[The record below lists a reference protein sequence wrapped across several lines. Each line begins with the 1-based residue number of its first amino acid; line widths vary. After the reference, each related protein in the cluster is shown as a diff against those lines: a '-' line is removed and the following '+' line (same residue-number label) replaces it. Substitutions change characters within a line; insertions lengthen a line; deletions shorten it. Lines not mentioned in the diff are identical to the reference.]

1 MRLLDRYILGTIFG
15 AVGLV
20 MGTLLTLIALFGF
33 IGQQDDVGTGNY
45 GSLQVL
51 RYVLLGLPAQ
61 FFEFL
66 PIAALMGS
74 LLGMGQLARNSEL
87 TVMRAAGIPVLRI
100 GASMAL
106 AGLILAV
113 IGLMVAE
120 FVAPASAERAKTQ
133 RAIDRY
139 QSISYARRGGAWV
152 RDGNLILKAEQRTGD
167 GLLRGI
173 TVFEMTP
180 DNRLAGVGRAD
191 SAVERTGGGWN
202 LKDYAASTFSAEGVA
217 TSKAETRPLE
227 TAVSSAFLSMATAD
241 PMELSMR
248 DLRQGIAYLSA
259 NGGQTRAW
267 EFAFWS
273 IPARAV
279 AIPFA
284 VLLALPFL
292 FGSLRS
298 SGNGARATLGM
309 IFGLAY
315 YILQRM
321 VQSGTIA
328 FALDPLLLAWLPTV
342 ALAAIVIF
350 LLWRLRA

>member
-1 MRLLDRYILGTIFG
+1 MRVLDRYILGTIIG
-15 AVGLV
+15 AVALV
-20 MGTLLTLIALFGF
+20 IGVLLTLTALFMF
-33 IGQQDDVGTGNY
+33 IGQQEDVGTGNY

-51 RYVLLGLPAQ
+51 RYVLLNLPAQ
-61 FFEFL
+61 FFEFV
-66 PIAALMGS
+66 PVAALIGS
-74 LLGMGQLARNSEL
+74 LLGMGLLARHSEL

-100 GASMAL
+100 GASMAFAGVLLMAL
-106 AGLILAV
+106 ALL
-113 IGLMVAE
+113 VAE
-120 FVAPASAERAKTQ
+120 FLAPPATERARTQ

-139 QSISYARRGGAWV
+139 QSISYAGRGGAWV
-152 RDGNLILKAEQRTGD
+152 RDGNLILKADQRTGD

-173 TVFEMTP
+173 TVFEMTQA
-180 DNRLAGVGRAD
+180 NRLAGVGRAE
-191 SAVERTGGGWN
+191 SAVEREGGGWD
-202 LKDYAASTFSAEGVA
+202 LKGYVASAFGPEGV
-217 TSKAETRPLE
+217 TTRKAQSRPLE

-248 DLRQGIAYLSA
+248 ELRRGIGYLQA

-273 IPARAV
+273 IPARAA

-298 SGNGARATLGM
+298 SGNGARATIGLL
-309 IFGLAY
+309 FGLAY

-321 VQSGTIA
+321 VQSGTMA
-328 FALDPLLLAWLPTV
+328 FGLDPLLLAWLPT
-342 ALAAIVIF
+342 AILAATVTV

>member
-1 MRLLDRYILGTIFG
+1 MRLLDRYILGTIIG

-20 MGTLLTLIALFGF
+20 IGVMLTLTALFMF

-51 RYVLLGLPAQ
+51 RYVMLNLPSQ
-61 FFEFL
+61 LFEFM
-66 PIAALMGS
+66 PVAALIGS
-74 LLGMGQLARNSEL
+74 LLGMGLLARNSEL
-87 TVMRAAGIPVLRI
+87 TVMRAAGVSVVRI
-100 GASMAL
+100 GVSMAW
-106 AGLILAV
+106 AGIV
-113 IGLMVAE
+113 LMAAALLVAE
-120 FVAPASAERAKTQ
+120 FIAPPATERARTQ

-139 QSISYARRGGAWV
+139 QSISYAGRGGAWV
-152 RDGNLILKAEQRTGD
+152 RDGDLILKADQRTGE

-173 TVFEMTP
+173 TVFEMKA
-180 DNRLAGVGRAD
+180 DNRLSGVGRAE
-191 SAVERTGGGWN
+191 SAVERPGGGWD
-202 LKDYAASTFSAEGVA
+202 LKNYVASTFGAEDVY
-217 TSKAETRPLE
+217 THRSESRPLQ
-227 TAVSSAFLSMATAD
+227 TAVSSAFLSMATAE

-248 DLRQGIAYLSA
+248 ELREGIGYLSA
-259 NGGQTRAW
+259 NGSQTRAW

-298 SGNGARATLGM
+298 SGNGARATIGLVLG
-309 IFGLAY
+309 LTY

-328 FALDPLLLAWLPTV
+328 FALDPLWLAWFPTIV
-342 ALAAIVIF
+342 LAVTVSV
-350 LLWRLRA
+350 LVWRLRA

>member
-20 MGTLLTLIALFGF
+20 LGVLLTLIALFGF

-66 PIAALMGS
+66 PIAALIGS
-74 LLGMGQLARNSEL
+74 LLGMGLLARNSEL

-106 AGLILAV
+106 AGVILTM
-113 IGLMVAE
+113 IGVLVAE
-120 FVAPASAERAKTQ
+120 FVAPAATERARTQ

-139 QSISYARRGGAWV
+139 QSISYERRGGAWV
-152 RDGNLILKAEQRTGD
+152 RDGDLILKAEQRTVD

-191 SAVERTGGGWN
+191 SAIERPGGGWD
-202 LKDYAASTFSAEGVA
+202 LKDYAASAFGTEGV
-217 TSKAETRPLE
+217 TTRKAESRPLE
-227 TAVSSAFLSMATAD
+227 TAISSAFLSMATTD

-248 DLRQGIAYLSA
+248 DLRQGIHYLSA

-267 EFAFWS
+267 KFAFWS

-309 IFGLAY
+309 VFGLAY

-328 FALDPLLLAWLPTV
+328 FSLDPLLLAWLPTL
-342 ALAAIVIF
+342 ALAAIVTF
-350 LLWRLRA
+350 LIWRLRA